1 MPFSFWVLGVKKRS
15 LTLGDLKISALG
27 FMASLSPRGILCHL
41 FFLTA
46 LLLTSSVLTFSCG
59 LFQSQQVMF
68 IDGNLSV

>member
-1 MPFSFWVLGVKKRS
+1 MPLSFWVLGVKKRS
-15 LTLGDLKISALG
+15 LTLGDLKISASG
-27 FMASLSPRGILCHL
+27 FTASLSPRGILNHL

-46 LLLTSSVLTFSCG
+46 LLLTSSVPAFSCG